1 METLKDVGAP
11 EVRPPDVNHASLRQ
25 ALSCFATGVAIITT
39 LGDWD
44 APVGLTVNSF
54 SSVSLDPPLVLW
66 SLLLKAPSFGA
77 FQCHDGFAVNVMSA
91 DAKDVVQRFA
101 RPAPDKFAGLTW
113 TSGFLGVP
121 LLGDVVATFEC
132 RTESRIA
139 KGDHVIYLGQVERY
153 SKTERSPLVFHRG
166 HFATLGDTL

>member
-1 METLKDVGAP
+1 MDACALDVRKA
-11 EVRPPDVNHASLRQ
+11 DVDPVSLRH
-25 ALSCFATGVAIITT
+25 ALGCFATGVAVITT

-54 SSVSLDPPLVLW
+54 SSVSLDPPLILW
-66 SLLLKAPSFGA
+66 SLSHKAPSFGA
-77 FQCHDGFAVNVMSA
+77 FQHHDGFAVNVMSV

-101 RPAPDKFAGLTW
+101 RPAPDKFAGLAW

-121 LLGDVVATFEC
+121 LLNDVVATFEC

-139 KGDHVIYLGQVERY
+139 KGDHVIYLGQVVRL
-153 SKTERSPLVFHRG
+153 SKTDRSPLVFHRG
-166 HFATLGDTL
+166 RFTTLGNDL